1 MTLDKKIRVRFAPSP
16 TGALHIG
23 GVRTALFNY
32 LFAKSNGGD
41 FILRIEDTD
50 KKREVAGAEKY
61 IIDSLAWLG
70 INPDEGPNLLSDT
83 KCGPYRQ
90 SERLAIYK
98 KYALMLV
105 ESGHAYY
112 AFDDDDS
119 LKRMRET
126 LEKSGAK
133 NTGYNYA
140 IRSSM
145 KNSITLST
153 DEVKKLLEEG
163 HPYVIRFKM
172 PKDLDVTFK
181 DEVRETV
188 SFNTSA
194 LDDKILFK
202 SDGYPTYHLANVIDD
217 HLMEISHVIRA
228 EEWLPSTP
236 LHILLY
242 EAFGWDK
249 PVFAHLPLVL
259 GSDGKK
265 LSKRHAAKYKF
276 PIFPLNWNYVN
287 EKNEPVTILGFKEAG
302 YRVDALVN
310 FILLLG
316 WNSGTN
322 QEFIDIKDFYENKKF
337 KFDIARV
344 SKGGAIFDFD
354 KLNSFNASYLRKQ
367 EYDVLRKLLPDS
379 RIGTATAAYLYDEL
393 TIPKIMDIAKVR
405 SVFEKDFYPSV
416 SYFFEDL
423 IFSENTSAKNYDEF
437 FKFTTAL
444 LDAEHK
450 YFNTE
455 EMLKTKVEAICDELG
470 FKPGKIMPDL
480 RVALTGGK
488 PGPELPLTM
497 WILGRDRTEKR
508 LICYLSVIEKNKNK
522 VTA

>member
-1 MTLDKKIRVRFAPSP
+1 MANDKKIRVRFAPSP

-50 KKREVAGAEKY
+50 QKREVAGAEKY
-61 IIDSLAWLG
+61 ILDSLDWLG
-70 INPDEGPNLLSDT
+70 LISDESPVHPG
-83 KCGPYRQ
+83 KFGPYRQ
-90 SERLAIYK
+90 SERLDIYK
-98 KYALMLV
+98 KYALELV
-105 ESGHAYY
+105 KSGHAYY
-112 AFDDDDS
+112 AFDTDES
-119 LKRMRET
+119 LKRMRDT

-133 NTGYNYA
+133 NTGYNSV

-145 KNSITLST
+145 KNSTFISQ
-153 DEVKKLLEEG
+153 DEVKNLLDSG
-163 HPYVIRFKM
+163 CSYVIRFKM
-172 PKDLDVTFK
+172 PKDLDVTFH
-181 DEVRETV
+181 DEVRGNV
-188 SFNTSA
+188 SFNTSV

-202 SDGYPTYHLANVIDD
+202 SDGYPTYHLANVVDD
-217 HLMEISHVIRA
+217 HLMEISHIIRA

-259 GSDGKK
+259 GPDGKK
-265 LSKRHAAKYKF
+265 LSKRHAAKYGF

-287 EKNEPVTILGFKEAG
+287 EENVTVNILGFKEAN

-316 WNSGTN
+316 WSSGTN
-322 QEFIDIKDFYENKKF
+322 QEFMDIRDFYKNKKY

-354 KLNSFNASYLRKQ
+354 KLKSFNASYLRGQ
-367 EYDVLRKLLPDS
+367 EYEVLRKLLPDS
-379 RIGTATAAYLYDEL
+379 RLGTAMSSYLYDENAFH
-393 TIPKIMDIAKVR
+393 KIIDIAKVR

-423 IFSENTSAKNYDEF
+423 VFPENTTAKNYDEF
-437 FKFTTAL
+437 FKFVNAL
-444 LDAEHK
+444 LDIEHY

-455 EMLKTKVEAICDELG
+455 ELLKTKVEAVCTELG
-470 FKPGKIMPDL
+470 FKPGKVMPDL
-480 RVALTGGK
+480 RIALTGGK

-497 WILGRDRTEKR
+497 SILGRERTEKR
-508 LICYLSVIEKNKNK
+508 LLCYLTTIEKQHNKIS
-522 VTA
+522 V